1 MLTDNETRYLKKGV
15 NVLAAYAN
23 VHYDRRTAEPYGSI
37 DLFIEG
43 ITSEGCKQLTQALEQ
58 VFSADDRVV
67 ADGVSNAGY
76 HYMGS
81 AKIMAQI
88 GKAFAEA
95 VDEIDAS
102 TK

>member
-1 MLTDNETRYLKKGV
+1 MKNEIKHLRKGR
-15 NVLAAYAN
+15 NVLAAYAS
-23 VHYDRRTAEPYGSI
+23 VHYERKTAEPYGSI

-43 ITSEGCKQLTQALEQ
+43 IAPEGRQRLTQALEQ
-58 VFSADDRVV
+58 VFSAEDR
-67 ADGVSNAGY
+67 ATANGASNAGY

-95 VDEIDAS
+95 VDQINSSA
-102 TK
+102 K